1 MRHSRPLRGLVVAGS
16 MALAATTLSA
26 TAAVPATA
34 LALSPQAAA
43 CVDGH
48 SDAAANARVRQ
59 GSKQA
64 EPKPFKGTGEEYA
77 NLADSATLAAASTV
91 VPTYFHVVLPAAEK
105 DNGSTAAEDRMT
117 TMVNAQ
123 LDVLNEAYAGR
134 TGADRLG
141 AHAVLLRPREDRLR
155 LQRRLVRRGARR
167 VEREMKAATRVG
179 GKDTLNIWTANIGQ
193 DLLGW
198 ATFPTKR
205 LSTDDGVVILDESM
219 PGGTAGK
226 YALGDTLPHEVGHW
240 LALYHTFQGGCNGKG
255 DRSPTPPAEA
265 AAAVRLPG
273 GRRLLPEGTG
283 RRPDPQLHG
292 LHAGLLHVPVHRRP
306 GRSHE
311 RRLDAVPREL
321 IEARTHA
328 PRTPGQAA
336 AWPGVRASGPGA
348 SERVAERLE
357 VGGVHL
363 GDLVA
368 GGGGVVVAVAAV
380 G

>member
-26 TAAVPATA
+26 TAAIPATA

-134 TGADRLG
+134 TGATASAPTPFSFD
-141 AHAVLLRPREDRLR
+141 
-155 LQRRLVRRGARR
+155 LVRIDFAYNDAWYGVVPGG

-205 LSTDDGVVILDESM
+205 ISTDDGVVILNESM

-255 DRSPTPPAEA
+255 DSVADTAAEA
-265 AAAVRLPG
+265 QPQFDCPVGADSCPKAPG
-273 GRRLLPEGTG
+273 V
-283 RRPDPQLHG
+283 DPIHNYMDYTQDSCMYQFT
-292 LHAGLLHVPVHRRP
+292 A
-306 GRSHE
+306 
-311 RRLDAVPREL
+311 
-321 IEARTHA
+321 
-328 PRTPGQAA
+328 GQAA
-336 AWPGVRASGPGA
+336 RMSDAWTQYRAS
-348 SERVAERLE
+348 
-357 VGGVHL
+357 
-363 GDLVA
+363 
-368 GGGGVVVAVAAV
+368 
-380 G
+380 